1 MKIQTSLM
9 CIFIISL
16 FTLHQCA
23 RIYIREMDKSNIIID
38 SNCYHTNWFNKRG
51 WCCTALKGDPCW
63 GDKASCDSTCPRPL
77 SSSP

>member
-16 FTLHQCA
+16 FTLHQCMY
-23 RIYIREMDKSNIIID
+23 RFFQLY
-38 SNCYHTNWFNKRG
+38 YLWG

>member
-16 FTLHQCA
+16 FTLHQ
-23 RIYIREMDKSNIIID
+23 
-38 SNCYHTNWFNKRG
+38 WG

-63 GDKASCDSTCPRPL
+63 RDKASCDSTCPRPRP
-77 SSSP
+77 SSP

>member
-23 RIYIREMDKSNIIID
+23 RTDIREM
-38 SNCYHTNWFNKRG
+38 
-51 WCCTALKGDPCW
+51 ALKGDPCW
-63 GDKASCDSTCPRPL
+63 RDKASCDSTCPRPRP
-77 SSSP
+77 SSP